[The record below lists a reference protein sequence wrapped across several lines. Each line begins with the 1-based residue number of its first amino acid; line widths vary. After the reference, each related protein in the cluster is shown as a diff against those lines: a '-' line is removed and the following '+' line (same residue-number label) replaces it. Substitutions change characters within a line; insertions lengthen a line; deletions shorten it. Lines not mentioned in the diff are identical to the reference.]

1 MALSEEQGDPM
12 KRVATGLVM
21 LAVSALPALAGR
33 DWDDD
38 DYYEHDGYY
47 EHDSWRGEYR
57 TYHAAPAY
65 PYEVYIPY
73 GQFFADEPVE
83 RVYGPG
89 CKVERKWKRGYYKE
103 KIECDD
109 D

>member
-1 MALSEEQGDPM
+1 M
-12 KRVATGLVM
+12 KRIATGLVM
-21 LAVSALPALAGR
+21 LAFSALPALAGR

-38 DYYEHDGYY
+38 DYDEY
-47 EHDSWRGEYR
+47 DSWRSEYR

-73 GQFFADEPVE
+73 GYYFADEPAE
-83 RVYGPG
+83 HTYGPG